1 MKVFTSR
8 PKGMFFVLLLA
19 MWAGACND
27 GADASV
33 ANELLAMPVETLVML
48 PQTFVDRFEV
58 IGTAEPLES
67 VQVSTE
73 IPGRVLAANFKE
85 GEVVRRGQ
93 TLYRIDVEVDSA
105 RIDVLQ
111 SQVSSAKRE
120 LARMNNLAREGLATP
135 QQVDQAETAVE
146 NAELN
151 LRQARVGLSRNAVS
165 SPIAGHVTRK
175 MVDQGEYAAPGAP
188 LAEVVIYDT
197 IVIRALLPE
206 SEVRFVRPGTLLPV
220 EIPAL
225 RRTVEGEV
233 RRIDIVAKSPSLTYP
248 VEIHLPNED
257 LSILPGMSARIQITR
272 EVLNDVILVPR
283 EAVLEGFHG
292 QEAMVADKAEGGTRA
307 SLRRIKLG
315 PGHESMVVVADGL
328 AAGDRLILRGHR
340 GLVAG
345 TRVEIINEE
354 QQAPASPKPGSLP
367 SESGKNESEQAESE
381 ETL

>member
-8 PKGMFFVLLLA
+8 LKGMFFVLLLA
-19 MWAGACND
+19 MWTGACNE

-33 ANELLAMPVETLVML
+33 VQEVLAMPVETLVML

-58 IGTAEPLES
+58 IGTAEPLER

-85 GEVVRRGQ
+85 GEMVRRGQ

-105 RIDVLQ
+105 RLDVLQ
-111 SQVSSAKRE
+111 SQVSSSKRE
-120 LARMNNLAREGLATP
+120 LARMTNLAREGLATP

-151 LRQARVGLSRNAVS
+151 LRQARVGLSKNAVS
-165 SPIAGHVTRK
+165 SPIAGHVTQK
-175 MVDQGEYAAPGAP
+175 MVDQGEYAAPGSP

-197 IVIRALLPE
+197 IVMRALLPE
-206 SEVRFVRPGTLLPV
+206 SEVRYVRPGTVLPV

-225 RRTVEGEV
+225 GRTVDGEV
-233 RRIDIVAKSPSLTYP
+233 KRVDIVAKSPSLTYP
-248 VEIHLPNED
+248 VEIHIPNED

-283 EAVLEGFHG
+283 EAVLEGFNA
-292 QEAMVADKAEGGTRA
+292 QEAMIADKAEGGTRA

-315 PGHESMVVVADGL
+315 PGHESMVVVAEGL
-328 AAGDRLILRGHR
+328 AAGDRLIVRGHR

-345 TRVEIINEE
+345 TRIEVINEE
-354 QQAPASPKPGSLP
+354 QQAALSARQAELP
-367 SESGKNESEQAESE
+367 SGSEEIESE
-381 ETL
+381 ETR